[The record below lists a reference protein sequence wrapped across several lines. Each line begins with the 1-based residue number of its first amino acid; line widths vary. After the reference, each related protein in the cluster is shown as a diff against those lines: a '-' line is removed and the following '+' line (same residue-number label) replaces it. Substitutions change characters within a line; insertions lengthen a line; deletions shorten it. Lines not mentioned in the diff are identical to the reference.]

1 MCQVGTTAGGSMS
14 ALYGFNAGAHLF
26 FFQIVF
32 GSVTFFQY
40 WFITC
45 HVLYPCSAKTIKRG
59 ILQRP
64 LEK

>member
-32 GSVTFFQY
+32 GSVMFFQY
-40 WFITC
+40 QFITSC
-45 HVLYPCSAKTIKRG
+45 VVSLFSKDY
-59 ILQRP
+59 
-64 LEK
+64 